1 MPTLRLLPFVL
12 SFWWLILFAPFTVNA
27 ASFDCSADLT
37 ATEERICTNPELSDL
52 DSELGELYQG
62 LRDDLSSSDQES
74 MRAEQR
80 LWLQQRNDCADEI
93 CLLATYKTRLAEL
106 NQQWLALQY
115 EGQAV
120 TVVSV
125 QEEGWDNAAALVVRL
140 NVPVDA
146 NADWRQFLRVTRA
159 GEAEPQDL
167 WLLDES
173 GRALIYPFV
182 EPSTDYRIQIQPGLP
197 AINGNRLI
205 PAGQHN
211 LTTRRTEPSFSFTSS
226 GQVLSTA
233 LSRALP
239 VTTLNVDAVEV
250 DFFRIDP
257 ERISQWS
264 SYTNNQRRYYYQLE
278 GFTRANP
285 LVYSARFPIDHRRNQ
300 RTTTNLD
307 LSEIAELDDVG
318 AYLAVLRQPGRYEYA
333 LQTAFFTVSD
343 IGVQVRRQA
352 DQMRVYTRSIVSG
365 DVRSDVVVELYG
377 NEGLVASSKVS
388 ETGEAVFGHYHQQG
402 HTLLARQGEELT
414 VLRYDR
420 NPLDLSGYDNATTR
434 HSAQQV
440 FAWGPRDLYRPGES
454 VEVSALL
461 RDYDG
466 VAQASLPIQ
475 AQLFDASGNQAF
487 VRTLHPEAS
496 GRYRFRFDLETSS
509 PTGGWRLQYRIP
521 GQSGLLHEYRFSVEE
536 FLPER
541 MSLTLFDGD
550 VSQRHRFASKDSIA
564 LPVQGDYLYG
574 APAAGNRLDGF
585 VIAELDRHPFERW
598 SGYYFGIDGESLST
612 TRLNLTPQ
620 TLDAEGYAEIPLP
633 VSHWSQVQSPLALT
647 ANISLYESGGRP
659 VTRRATVTN
668 ILAEQLVGL
677 EPQFRGRPGNNSRV
691 AFNAILTNAEGDRLE
706 GSNYRVSLIREDRN
720 YYWTYSDNEGWRWHY
735 DPLNYEV
742 FGGRL
747 DFDAQSPTRIDVPVE
762 WGNYRLEVRDAENRL
777 QNRYRFS
784 TRWSGWSRVSDDSL
798 RPDQVLIAFEDS
810 QYQPGDTATAHLTPP
825 TDGLARITV
834 ESNEAVYWHDLV
846 QLEAAGTELQLP
858 IGENWNRH
866 DLYLTVTLLTPGD
879 MTHSVAPKRSLG
891 LAHLPIERAD
901 ARLELELRVPERS
914 QPRQALMAELELNG
928 EWSSD
933 EPIWVSV
940 AAVDVGVLNITRF
953 QTPDP
958 AAYFYGARRYD
969 YQLYDIYGQIIEN
982 AGFATSRQ
990 RFGGG
995 FEASEAE
1002 LARGGQRPDSEV
1014 QIVSLQAQPVQFDED
1029 GRAFVSLAIPDFN
1042 GRLRWMAVAWSDR
1055 SYGSAEAETRV
1066 ADPLIAQLSRPRFMA
1081 LGDESRLTLDLVNQS
1096 EARQEIS
1103 LELTA
1108 SGGLIPQQ
1116 WYESL
1121 TLEEGERQV
1130 LTFPVH
1136 AMALE
1141 PGDISLRIVNADR
1154 NQLID
1159 IDRQWRLGIRSAYP
1173 SITRK
1178 LQSVIEP
1185 GSLWQPDLELAD
1197 LINSTVQ
1204 GQLIIADRPPID
1216 LASHFD
1222 ALLRYPYGCTEQTT
1236 SAAFPW
1242 VWMTPNLADQLG
1254 VREGIEHRLRAGF
1267 TEGLRREQLE
1277 HGVSRV
1283 LARQTGNGG
1292 FGLWS
1297 NSDGETHWLSVYAT
1311 DFLVE
1316 AQKVGTPVP
1325 SADLDRALNR
1335 LDAYLREQVQ
1345 VNERWSDDASYYS
1358 LATRAYAAYVLARS
1372 GKARLPDLR
1381 RLHSR
1386 MEGRLDQSGL
1396 PWAHLGYALQQA
1408 GDPVLAEAALQLAS
1422 DLDDPE
1428 GVYYGDYGSG
1438 LRDNALTIAVLARA
1452 GIADSD
1458 RLLRLFDQ
1466 VKERRWLSTQE
1477 RNALFQAAM
1486 ASSFGRDEPWSG
1498 RILAADFEQTL
1509 SQTDAFRTLL
1519 DFDQMTSLHS
1529 IEAQD
1534 DTLYVSLEWIGESL
1548 EPPEPVQNSLWIQR
1562 DLYDLDGQPTTLE
1575 RLETGSLVIVRLT
1588 VGAERSI
1595 PDGLVVDFLPAGL
1608 ELENPN
1614 LAQASVDIAQL
1625 SVEGEPLGDWRSAQ
1639 GIRHVEYRDD
1649 RFVAAV
1655 ELGQYY
1661 RTQLYYLARAVTPGE
1676 YRIPPAFVEDMYRP
1690 YYHAIGSETGV
1701 LVVTGQND

>member
-1 MPTLRLLPFVL
+1 MPTLRSLLSVL
-12 SFWWLILFAPFTVNA
+12 SLWWLILLIPFSANA
-27 ASFDCSADLT
+27 ASFDCTANLT
-37 ATEERICTNPELSDL
+37 DTEERICATPELASLDSDL
-52 DSELGELYQG
+52 GDLYQG
-62 LRDDLSSSDQES
+62 LTSELSASDLDALRVS
-74 MRAEQR
+74 QR
-80 LWLQQRNDCADEI
+80 QWLQQRNRCPDDL
-93 CLLATYKTRLAEL
+93 CLLATYQTRLTEL
-106 NQQWLALQY
+106 NRQWLALQY

-146 NADWRQFLRVTRA
+146 SANWRQFLRVTRA
-159 GEAEPQDL
+159 GEVEPQDL
-167 WLLDES
+167 WLHDDS

-182 EPSTDYRIQIQPGLP
+182 DPSTDYQISIQPGLP
-197 AINGNRLI
+197 AINGKRVI
-205 PAGQHN
+205 QAGQFDV
-211 LTTRRTEPSFSFTSS
+211 TTRRIEPSFGFTSS

-233 LSRALP
+233 LRRALP
-239 VTTLNVDAVEV
+239 VTTLNVDEVDV

-257 ERISQWS
+257 EHISQWS
-264 SYTNNQRRYYYQLE
+264 SYTNNQRRYYYQFE
-278 GFTRANP
+278 GFTRSNP
-285 LVYSARFPIDHRRNQ
+285 LVYSARFPIEHRRNQ

-307 LSEIAELDDVG
+307 LSDITELDDIG

-352 DQMRVYTRSIVSG
+352 NQMRVYTRSIVSG
-365 DVRSDVVVELYG
+365 DVRTDVVVELYG
-377 NEGLVASSKVS
+377 NDGLVASSEVS
-388 ETGEAVFGHYHQQG
+388 DKGESVFGHYHQQG
-402 HTLLARQGEELT
+402 HTLLARQGDELT

-420 NPLDLSGYDNATTR
+420 SPLDLSGYDNATTR

-466 VAQASLPIQ
+466 LAQVPLPVQ
-475 AQLFDASGNQAF
+475 VQLFDASGNQAF

-496 GRYRFRFDLETSS
+496 GRYRFQYNLEASS
-509 PTGGWRLQYRIP
+509 PTGSWRLQYRLP
-521 GQSGLLHEYRFSVEE
+521 GQSTLLHEYRFSVEE

-550 VSQRHRFASKDSIA
+550 VSQRRRFASKETIA

-598 SGYYFGIDGESLST
+598 SGYYFGIDGENLST

-620 TLDAEGYAEIPLP
+620 SLDAEGAAEVPLP
-633 VSHWSQVQSPLALT
+633 VSHWAQVQSPLALT

-677 EPQFRGRPGNNSRV
+677 EPQFRDRPANNSRV
-691 AFNAILTNAEGDRLE
+691 SFNAILTNAKGERLE
-706 GSNYRVSLIREDRN
+706 GSNYRASLIREDRN

-742 FGGRL
+742 FGSRL
-747 DFDAQSPTRIDVPVE
+747 DFDAQSPTRLDVPVE
-762 WGNYRLEVRDAENRL
+762 WGNYRLEIRDADNRL

-798 RPDQVLIAFEDS
+798 RPDQVLITFEDS
-810 QYQPGDTATAHLTPP
+810 QYQPGDTAIAHLTPP
-825 TDGLARITV
+825 TDGLARVTV
-834 ESNEAVYWHDLV
+834 ESNEGVYWHDLV
-846 QLEAAGTELQLP
+846 QLEATGTELALP
-858 IGENWNRH
+858 IGDKWNRH

-879 MTHSVAPKRSLG
+879 MNHSVAPKRSLG

-901 ARLELELRVPERS
+901 ARLALELTVPERS
-914 QPRQALMAELELNG
+914 QPRQALTAELELTG

-933 EPIWVSV
+933 APIWVSV

-958 AAYFYGARRYD
+958 AAYLFGARRYD

-982 AGFATSRQ
+982 AGFALSRQ

-995 FEASEAE
+995 FEQSEAE
-1002 LARGGQRPDSEV
+1002 LTRGGQRPDSEV
-1014 QIVSLQAQPVQFDED
+1014 QIVSLQAQPVQFDDD
-1029 GRAFVSLAIPDFN
+1029 GRAFVSLVVPDFN

-1055 SYGSAEAETRV
+1055 SYGSAEAESVV
-1066 ADPLIAQLSRPRFMA
+1066 ADPLIAQLARPRFLA
-1081 LGDESRLTLDLVNQS
+1081 LGDQSRLTLDLVNQS
-1096 EARQEIS
+1096 ETRQEIS
-1103 LELTA
+1103 LEMTA
-1108 SGGLIPQQ
+1108 SGGLTPQQ

-1130 LTFPVH
+1130 LTFPVQ
-1136 AMALE
+1136 AEALE
-1141 PGDISLRIVNADR
+1141 PGELSLRIVNGDR
-1154 NQLID
+1154 DQLID
-1159 IDRQWRLGIRSAYP
+1159 IDRQWRLGIRSAFP
-1173 SITRK
+1173 TVTRK

-1185 GSLWQPDLELAD
+1185 GTLWLPELELTD
-1197 LINSTVQ
+1197 LINSTAQ
-1204 GQLIIADRPPID
+1204 GQLIIADQPPID

-1242 VWMTPNLADQLG
+1242 VWMTPLLADQLG
-1254 VREGIEHRLRAGF
+1254 VREGIEQRLRAGF
-1267 TEGLRREQLE
+1267 SDGLRRQQLE

-1297 NSDGETHWLSVYAT
+1297 NNDGESHWLSVYAT

-1316 AQKVGTPVP
+1316 AQLVGTPVP
-1325 SADLDRALNR
+1325 SADLNRALDR

-1386 MEGRLDQSGL
+1386 MEGRIDQSGL

-1408 GDPVLAEAALQLAS
+1408 GDPVLATAALQLAS
-1422 DLDDPE
+1422 ELDDPE
-1428 GVYYGDYGSG
+1428 GAYYGDYGSG

-1452 GIADSD
+1452 GMTDPS

-1486 ASSFGRDEPWSG
+1486 AASFGREAPWTG
-1498 RILAADFEQTL
+1498 RIQATDFVQTL
-1509 SQTDAFRTLL
+1509 SQTDPFRTLL
-1519 DFDQMTSLHS
+1519 DFDQLASLHG

-1548 EPPEPVQNSLWIQR
+1548 EPPEPVQNSLWIER
-1562 DLYDLDGQPTTLE
+1562 DLFDLDGQPTQLD
-1575 RLETGSLVIVRLT
+1575 RLETGSLVIVRLS
-1588 VGAERSI
+1588 VGADRSI

-1614 LAQASVDIAQL
+1614 LAQTSVDISQL
-1625 SVEGEPLGDWRSAQ
+1625 SVGGQTLGDWRSAQ

-1690 YYHAIGSETGV
+1690 YYHAIGRETGV
-1701 LVVTGQND
+1701 LVVTGQSD

>member
-1 MPTLRLLPFVL
+1 MPRFGFLPSLWSFCCLLL
-12 SFWWLILFAPFTVNA
+12 LAPFTVSA
-27 ASFDCSADLT
+27 ASFDCSANLT
-37 ATEERICTNPELSDL
+37 AIEERICSNAELSAL
-52 DSELGELYQG
+52 DSELGDLYQN
-62 LRDDLSSSDQES
+62 LASDLSTSGQDRLRADQ
-74 MRAEQR
+74 RQ
-80 LWLQQRNDCADEI
+80 WLQQRNGCSDDI
-93 CLLATYKTRLAEL
+93 CLLASYKSRLASL

-120 TVVSV
+120 SVVSV

-140 NVPVDA
+140 NVPVDSD
-146 NADWRQFLRVTRA
+146 ADWRQYLRVTRA
-159 GEAEPQDL
+159 GIAEPQDL
-167 WLLDES
+167 WLHDDS

-182 EPSTDYRIQIQPGLP
+182 EPSSEYRIELQPGLP
-197 AINGNRLI
+197 AINGNRVI
-205 PAGQHN
+205 QAGQYN
-211 LTTRRTEPSFSFTSS
+211 ITTRRTEPSFSFTSS

-233 LSRALP
+233 LRRALP
-239 VTTLNVDAVEV
+239 VTTLNIDAVEV

-278 GFTRANP
+278 GFTRSNP
-285 LVYSARFPIDHRRNQ
+285 LVYSARFDIDHRRNQ

-307 LSEIAELDDVG
+307 LSDIAELDDIG

-352 DQMRVYTRSIVSG
+352 DQMRVYTRSIISG
-365 DVRSDVVVELYG
+365 EVRSDVVVELYG
-377 NEGLVASSKVS
+377 NDGLVASSDVNEK
-388 ETGEAVFGHYHQQG
+388 GEAVFGHYYQQG
-402 HTLLARQGEELT
+402 HTLLARQGDELT

-466 VAQASLPIQ
+466 VAQAPLPIQ

-487 VRTLHPEAS
+487 VRTLHPESS
-496 GRYRFRFDLETSS
+496 GRYVFRFDLESSS
-509 PTGGWRLQYRIP
+509 PTGSWRLQYRLP
-521 GQSGLLHEYRFSVEE
+521 GQTTLLHEYRFSVEE

-550 VSQRHRFASKDSIA
+550 VSQRRRFASTDNIT

-598 SGYYFGIDGESLST
+598 SGYYFGIDGEHLPT

-620 TLDAEGYAEIPLP
+620 SLDAQGFAEVPLP
-633 VSHWSQVQSPLALT
+633 VSHWAQMQSPLALT

-659 VTRRATVTN
+659 VTRRASVTN

-677 EPQFRGRPGNNSRV
+677 EPQFSGRPANNSRV
-691 AFNAILTNAEGDRLE
+691 AFNAILTNAAGERLN
-706 GSNYRVSLIREDRN
+706 GTNYRVSLIREDRN
-720 YYWTYSDNEGWRWHY
+720 YYWTYSDHEGWRWHY

-747 DFDAQSPTRIDVPVE
+747 DFDAQSPTRLDVPVE
-762 WGNYRLEVRDAENRL
+762 WGNYRLEIRDAENRL

-798 RPDQVLIAFEDS
+798 RPDQVLISFEDS
-810 QYQPGDTATAHLTPP
+810 QYQPGENATAHLTPP

-834 ESNEAVYWHDLV
+834 ESNEGVYWHDLV

-858 IGENWNRH
+858 IGDNWNRH

-901 ARLELELRVPERS
+901 ARLELELTVPERS
-914 QPRQALMAELELNG
+914 QPRQSLMAELELTG

-958 AAYFYGARRYD
+958 VGYLFGARRYD

-995 FEASEAE
+995 FDASEAE

-1014 QIVSLQAQPVQFDED
+1014 QIVSLQAQPVQFDAD
-1029 GRAFVSLAIPDFN
+1029 GRAFVSLDVPDFN
-1042 GRLRWMAVAWSDR
+1042 GRLRWMAVAWSGR

-1066 ADPLIAQLSRPRFMA
+1066 ADPLIAQLAQPRFLA
-1081 LGDESRLTLDLVNQS
+1081 LGDQSRLTLDLVNQS
-1096 EARQEIS
+1096 ESQQEIS
-1103 LELTA
+1103 LEMTVG
-1108 SGGLIPQQ
+1108 GGLMPSQ

-1121 TLEEGERQV
+1121 TLAEGERQV
-1130 LTFPVH
+1130 LTFPIQ
-1136 AMALE
+1136 ATALE
-1141 PGDISLRIVNADR
+1141 QGEIALRLVNGDRS
-1154 NQLID
+1154 QLID
-1159 IDRQWRLGIRSAYP
+1159 LDRQWRLGIRSAYP
-1173 SITRK
+1173 AVTRK
-1178 LQSVIEP
+1178 QQSVLEP
-1185 GSLWQPDLELAD
+1185 GTLWQPELALTD
-1197 LINSTVQ
+1197 LVNSTVQ
-1204 GQLIIADRPPID
+1204 GQLIIADQPPID

-1242 VWMTPNLADQLG
+1242 IWMTPMLADQLG
-1254 VREGIEHRLRAGF
+1254 VREGIEQRLRASF
-1267 TEGLRREQLE
+1267 SEGLRRQQLE
-1277 HGVSRV
+1277 RGVSQV

-1297 NSDGETHWLSVYAT
+1297 NSDGESHWLSVYAT

-1316 AQKVGTPVP
+1316 AQREGTPVP

-1345 VNERWSDDASYYS
+1345 VNERWSDDAHYYS

-1386 MEGRLDQSGL
+1386 MEDRVDQSGL

-1408 GDPVLAEAALQLAS
+1408 GDPALAQAALQRAS
-1422 DLDDPE
+1422 ELDDPE
-1428 GVYYGDYGSG
+1428 GAYFGDYGSG

-1452 GIADSD
+1452 GVSD
-1458 RLLRLFDQ
+1458 PARLLRLFDQ

-1486 ASSFGRDEPWSG
+1486 AASFGRDEPWGG
-1498 RILAADFEQTL
+1498 RILTSNFEQTL
-1509 SQTDAFRTLL
+1509 SQTEPFRTLL
-1519 DFDQMTSLHS
+1519 YFDQLASLYG

-1534 DTLYVSLEWIGESL
+1534 DTLYISLEWIGESL
-1548 EPPEPVQNSLWIQR
+1548 EPPEPVQNNLRIER
-1562 DLYDLDGQPTTLE
+1562 NLFDLDGQPTRLDS
-1575 RLETGSLVIVRLT
+1575 LETGTLVIVRLT
-1588 VGAERSI
+1588 VGADRSV
-1595 PDGLVVDFLPAGL
+1595 PDGLVVDLLPAGL

-1625 SVEGEPLGDWRSAQ
+1625 SVEGSPLGDWRSAQ

-1655 ELGQYY
+1655 ELGPYY
-1661 RTQLYYLARAVTPGE
+1661 QTRLYYLARAVTPGE
-1676 YRIPPAFVEDMYRP
+1676 YRVPPTFVEDMYRP
-1690 YYHAIGSETGV
+1690 YYHAIGNDSGV
-1701 LVVTGQND
+1701 LVITGQSD